1 MKNYI
6 NIPTLSEYTYIEP
19 AQSLHYGSCFD
30 KCENHTCKETYDICS
45 AAKST
50 YDVISQEYNK
60 VVMHFCDK
68 YFLNTEGKIS
78 CSPGVCYGYLE
89 NQIYTIMTRT
99 IEELVIIVED
109 IIIYNYLNRIKENI
123 MKNK

>member
-1 MKNYI
+1 MKSDI

-19 AQSLHYGSCFD
+19 AQSRRYSNCFD
-30 KCENHTCKETYDICS
+30 RCENHTCKMTYDFCNVVK
-45 AAKST
+45 AT
-50 YDVISQEYNK
+50 YDVIGQEYNK
-60 VVMHFCDK
+60 VAMHFFNR
-68 YFLNTEGKIS
+68 YFLNPEGKIS

-109 IIIYNYLNRIKENI
+109 ITLYNYLNRIKENI
-123 MKNK
+123 M